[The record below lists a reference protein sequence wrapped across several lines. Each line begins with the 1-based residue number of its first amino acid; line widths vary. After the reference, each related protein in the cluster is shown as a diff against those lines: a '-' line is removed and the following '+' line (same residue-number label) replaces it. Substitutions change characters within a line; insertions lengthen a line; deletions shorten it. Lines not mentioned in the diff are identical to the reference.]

1 MAVTDALNTTTGAS
15 FIPTIVANQMLG
27 ALGNYLNLGRTVTK
41 DTELSSVQVGE
52 TINVPK
58 RGAVSA
64 NSLAQNGGV
73 TLQQPSATTIPVTL
87 DSHYE
92 VTVAELDYLRSVS
105 QFGAGVLNGYLE
117 DGVIALAEQIESDL
131 ASLWSS
137 FPIQLDSGG
146 SNPQIDLTNVRKS
159 FVQLKVPQLATKY
172 GYVSAGFYAKLLQ
185 QTAYITPGVPAGN
198 ETLETGVQS
207 KISGINLF
215 EGQLVVRS
223 GSPGVDRNMFY
234 TRNAMVLA
242 TRPQPLPDPGTG
254 ALGANVID
262 SNGIALQVVKSYNAT
277 KLANQFTVH
286 VVWGSAMLDDR
297 QCVEMDSSY

>member
-1 MAVTDALNTTTGAS
+1 MAATDALNTTTGAS

-27 ALGNYLNLGRTVTK
+27 ALGNYLQLGRTVTK
-41 DTELSSVQVGE
+41 DSELTTVQQGE

-58 RGAVSA
+58 RGAITA
-64 NSLAQNGGV
+64 NSIAQNGSV
-73 TLQQPSATTIPVTL
+73 TLQQPSATTIAVTL
-87 DSHYE
+87 NRHYE
-92 VTVAELDYLRSVS
+92 VTVAELTYLKSVTA
-105 QFGAGVLNGYLE
+105 FGGSELDGYLQ
-117 DGVIALAEQIESDL
+117 DGVIALAETIESDL
-131 ASLWSS
+131 AALWSS
-137 FPIQLDSGG
+137 FPIQLDAGG

-159 FVQLKVPQLATKY
+159 FVQQKVPKLATKY

-185 QTAYITPGVPAGN
+185 QTAYITPA
-198 ETLETGVQS
+198 TLPTEQVLESGAS
-207 KISGINLF
+207 SRISGIDLF

-242 TRPQPLPDPGTG
+242 TRPQPLPEAGTG
-254 ALGANVID
+254 AVGANVID
-262 SNGIALQVVKSYNAT
+262 ANGIALQVVKSYNAS

-297 QCVEMDSSY
+297 QAIEMDSSY